1 MVYIV
6 GLGPGNRDYILKKA
20 IDILNKSDVIIGFE
34 RLIKNL
40 DFVYKEKIVM
50 KSLKETL
57 DYINKYSLN
66 NELSKE
72 EAHFNI

>member
-72 EAHFNI
+72 

>member
-50 KSLKETL
+50 KSRK
-57 DYINKYSLN
+57 IV
-66 NELSKE
+66 
-72 EAHFNI
+72 I

>member
-6 GLGPGNRDYILKKA
+6 GLGPGNRDYILKA

-40 DFVYKEKIVM
+40 DLFIKKN
-50 KSLKETL
+50 S
-57 DYINKYSLN
+57 
-66 NELSKE
+66 NE
-72 EAHFNI
+72 I

>member
-50 KSLKETL
+50 KSLKEN
-57 DYINKYSLN
+57 ILN
-66 NELSKE
+66 
-72 EAHFNI
+72 

>member
-57 DYINKYSLN
+57 DYINKYMKYIL
-66 NELSKE
+66 EKL
-72 EAHFNI
+72 

>member
-66 NELSKE
+66 N
-72 EAHFNI
+72 

>member
-57 DYINKYSLN
+57 DYINKYYQRKRKIL
-66 NELSKE
+66 L
-72 EAHFNI
+72 